1 MFCNRCGA
9 AILPGQRYCPCGQFF
24 PATDPTRN
32 PSNPSGNLDMP
43 QEFYNRLETQVT
55 KTGKDNFRKG
65 LAIGL
70 GFLLAFL
77 VLEAAMD
84 ALVISRILVVGI
96 AMVTL
101 AILLVINLIF
111 LSKRW
116 FS

>member
-1 MFCNRCGA
+1 
-9 AILPGQRYCPCGQFF
+9 
-24 PATDPTRN
+24 
-32 PSNPSGNLDMP
+32 MP

-101 AILLVINLIF
+101 ATLLVINLIF

>member
-1 MFCNRCGA
+1 
-9 AILPGQRYCPCGQFF
+9 
-24 PATDPTRN
+24 
-32 PSNPSGNLDMP
+32 MP

-70 GFLLAFL
+70 RFLLASL

-101 AILLVINLIF
+101 ATLLVINLIF

>member
-1 MFCNRCGA
+1 
-9 AILPGQRYCPCGQFF
+9 
-24 PATDPTRN
+24 
-32 PSNPSGNLDMP
+32 MP

-70 GFLLAFL
+70 GFLLASL

-101 AILLVINLIF
+101 ATLLVINLIF